1 MSVPSKAHPVSKNRI
16 LAALPRE
23 EYERLRPHL
32 ESVHLEKGKIVCQA
46 GDRVRHAYFP
56 ESGML
61 SLLSM
66 TGRGEI
72 VEVAMVG
79 NEGLV
84 GVSLIMKVGISP
96 YQSSV
101 QMSAEA
107 QRIRPE
113 PLLEE
118 FRRVGKL
125 HDLIL
130 KYTHGVLAQITQSA
144 LCNRFHTVDERLCRW
159 LLTASDR
166 TRSNTLEL
174 TQECISE
181 MLGIR
186 RTGVT
191 KAACALQDAGLIRY
205 RRAKITIA
213 DRQKLEQAA
222 CECYSIVR
230 KEVDQ
235 LLAA

>member
-1 MSVPSKAHPVSKNRI
+1 MSLPSMAYAPRNRI
-16 LAALPRE
+16 LAALPRQ

-32 ESVHLEKGKIVCQA
+32 ESVHLKKGQIISQA
-46 GDRVRHAYFP
+46 GDPVRHAYFT

-84 GVSLIMKVGISP
+84 GISLIFNVNVSP
-96 YQSSV
+96 FQSTV
-101 QMSAEA
+101 QLSADA
-107 QRIRPE
+107 HRIRPE

-118 FRRVGKL
+118 FRRLGKL
-125 HDLIL
+125 HDLLL
-130 KYTHGVLAQITQSA
+130 KYTHGLLTQITQSA
-144 LCNRFHTVDERLCRW
+144 LCNRFHTIEERLCRW

-166 TRSNTLEL
+166 TKSNTLEL

-205 RRAKITIA
+205 RRAKITIT
-213 DRQKLEQAA
+213 DRQKLEQGA
-222 CECYSIVR
+222 CECYRILR
-230 KEVDQ
+230 KKVDD
-235 LLAA
+235 LRTA

>member
-1 MSVPSKAHPVSKNRI
+1 MSFPLMAHAPKNLI
-16 LAALPRE
+16 LASLPRQ

-32 ESVHLEKGKIVCQA
+32 ESVHLKKGQIICQA
-46 GDRVRHAYFP
+46 GEPVSHGYFT
-56 ESGML
+56 ENGML

-79 NEGLV
+79 NEGMV
-84 GVSLIMKVGISP
+84 GISLIMNVNVSP
-96 YQSSV
+96 FQSNV
-101 QMSAEA
+101 QLSADA

-118 FRRVGKL
+118 FRRQGKL
-125 HDLIL
+125 HDLLL
-130 KYTHGVLAQITQSA
+130 KYTHGVLTQITQSA
-144 LCNRFHTVDERLCRW
+144 LCNRFHTIEERLCRW

-166 TRSNTLEL
+166 TKSNTLEL
-174 TQECISE
+174 TQEFISE

-205 RRAKITIA
+205 RRAKITIT
-213 DRQKLEQAA
+213 DRQKLEHGA
-222 CECYSIVR
+222 CECYRIVR
-230 KEVDQ
+230 KEVDD
-235 LLAA
+235 LRAA